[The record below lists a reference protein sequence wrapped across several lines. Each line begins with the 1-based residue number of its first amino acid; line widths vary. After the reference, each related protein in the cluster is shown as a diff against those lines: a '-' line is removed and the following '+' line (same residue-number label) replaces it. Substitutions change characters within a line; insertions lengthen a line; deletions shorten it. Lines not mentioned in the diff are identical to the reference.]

1 MSFLHLDPWNFL
13 FFSREALGRI
23 QSRGGKV
30 VPKSG
35 EDSRRRR
42 GLGWGKGKG
51 GEPHLLVAKRRW
63 EVVVE
68 GSPVVQVCGG
78 GCSLAWWR
86 SGEGKRRHLG
96 RRALRGRGGSV
107 PWVGLLRGWPEM
119 GSPRRWGAGG
129 ACGSLAM
136 VLGELGLGRSAKARP
151 RSSSGGLKNWF
162 GGQFEQWM
170 ARVVAPRRDPAR
182 RRQW

>member
-86 SGEGKRRHLG
+86 SGEGKRGHPG
-96 RRALRGRGGSV
+96 RRASRGRGRSV

-119 GSPRRWGAGG
+119 GSPRRWGTGG
-129 ACGSLAM
+129 ARGSPAM
-136 VLGELGLGRSAKARP
+136 VLGELGRGRSAKARP
-151 RSSSGGLKNWF
+151 RSSSGGWKTSAWQKL
-162 GGQFEQWM
+162 
-170 ARVVAPRRDPAR
+170 DPAR
-182 RRQW
+182 RWQW